1 MARSNKLEVKEP
13 NPKVPQITLAPKLEE
28 IAPYQIT
35 DPTAYVCPLHV
46 VDHEVQTRSKSQK
59 RKLEEQELGLTD
71 LPMADISDLPQRVKA
86 RIRPRSGEPFT
97 KQLRSKIIEATQND
111 QQYEETEP
119 DTVPD
124 NNNESAK
131 LIPKGKTLVATING
145 TIVKV
150 DPTIRNHRTSN
161 FDLLKHKMKQ
171 LIKDVLH
178 KLEIKPSW
186 RSVQKSDGPCMNGPE
201 VGSNERRAPH
211 SATCKRWRKETRK
224 ERKQEQKNVMSTNSN
239 KVTSTID
246 KLASTASP
254 FCARVQINGIALTG
268 LFDTGSQIS
277 IMSPDT
283 AEFLYVPV
291 QEDHTCDA
299 PVSTGD
305 WKRLGR

>member
-1 MARSNKLEVKEP
+1 VANKPPVARSNKLEVKEP
-13 NPKVPQITLAPKLEE
+13 NPKVPQITLAPELEE

-178 KLEIKPSW
+178 KLEINVSLKTIMALS
-186 RSVQKSDGPCMNGPE
+186 PE
-201 VGSNERRAPH
+201 IRRAMH
-211 SATCKRWRKETRK
+211 EWTRGWLERKEGPPQRNMQTLAQGNQKGAQTRAK
-224 ERKQEQKNVMSTNSN
+224 E
-239 KVTSTID
+239 
-246 KLASTASP
+246 
-254 FCARVQINGIALTG
+254 C
-268 LFDTGSQIS
+268 
-277 IMSPDT
+277 
-283 AEFLYVPV
+283 YVY
-291 QEDHTCDA
+291 
-299 PVSTGD
+299 
-305 WKRLGR
+305 